1 MKKTLSIVA
10 ALCLGINGFAQV
22 PYLQDFE
29 GTNPPAG
36 WALTNT
42 DGTGWT
48 FGVTSAVSSSSFA
61 PPAHTTFAIMNSD
74 ALGSGSPTC
83 NDTMKTAAITGIT
96 TGAWLS
102 FDYYFFGATT
112 SVGVELFNVNV
123 STNGGTTWTQLANV
137 PGIATNAWA
146 TVHYDLSAYA
156 GQSINLAF
164 VYNSTDSWEYG
175 AAVDNISIVVPPNNS
190 IQYTTIVPATGDP
203 ASYTLA
209 GNNISV
215 SGVVSNLGLNPITTY
230 TVKYTDGTTTWSD
243 VKTVNISTFAT
254 GTFTISTP
262 YTVALGSHPIKS
274 WVQLTGDANHTDDTL
289 NTVLVGASFM
299 PTHQMVVEEG
309 TGCWCGWCPRGAVF
323 MDSMKVVHPN
333 DVTLIAVHDKT
344 GGTDPMAVTVYDTGL
359 TGLPNF
365 NGFPSIAVDRKE
377 ILDPSQIFTGYADHG
392 PDFGFADLTLTAV
405 ITGSVMNVSTTAK
418 PAIDLNG
425 TYQLALVITEDS
437 VHNTASTYAQHNYYS
452 STSQNQ
458 PLVGAGHNWQ
468 TSPNPIPAAQMW
480 FDHVARVIVGSFTG
494 QTGSL
499 PSSMISGTTYNYSF
513 NNVPLTSTWN
523 TNKLTADLLLIDV
536 TTGQILN
543 SKSVTPTISVGI
555 KTESNYKNVTVY
567 PNPTN
572 NNFNVNVTLNVAQ
585 KATVS
590 LCNITGQVMLTN
602 NYNFNAGENLI
613 NISTDQLASGMY
625 TLLISS
631 ESGVH
636 ITKVSIV
643 K

>member
-1 MKKTLSIVA
+1 
-10 ALCLGINGFAQV
+10 
-22 PYLQDFE
+22 
-29 GTNPPAG
+29 
-36 WALTNT
+36 
-42 DGTGWT
+42 
-48 FGVTSAVSSSSFA
+48 
-61 PPAHTTFAIMNSD
+61 
-74 ALGSGSPTC
+74 
-83 NDTMKTAAITGIT
+83 
-96 TGAWLS
+96 
-102 FDYYFFGATT
+102 
-112 SVGVELFNVNV
+112 
-123 STNGGTTWTQLANV
+123 
-137 PGIATNAWA
+137 
-146 TVHYDLSAYA
+146 
-156 GQSINLAF
+156 
-164 VYNSTDSWEYG
+164 
-175 AAVDNISIVVPPNNS
+175 
-190 IQYTTIVPATGDP
+190 
-203 ASYTLA
+203 
-209 GNNISV
+209 
-215 SGVVSNLGLNPITTY
+215 
-230 TVKYTDGTTTWSD
+230 
-243 VKTVNISTFAT
+243 
-254 GTFTISTP
+254 
-262 YTVALGSHPIKS
+262 
-274 WVQLTGDANHTDDTL
+274 
-289 NTVLVGASFM
+289 
-299 PTHQMVVEEG
+299 
-309 TGCWCGWCPRGAVF
+309 
-323 MDSMKVVHPN
+323 
-333 DVTLIAVHDKT
+333 
-344 GGTDPMAVTVYDTGL
+344 
-359 TGLPNF
+359 
-365 NGFPSIAVDRKE
+365 
-377 ILDPSQIFTGYADHG
+377 
-392 PDFGFADLTLTAV
+392 GFADLTLTAV

-499 PSSMISGTTYNYSF
+499 PTSMVSGTTYNYSF

-572 NNFNVNVTLNVAQ
+572 NNFNVNVTLNAAQ

-613 NISTDQLASGMY
+613 NISTDQLACGMY